1 MEMVVDILKNT
12 FMVTGFVLIMMLL
25 IEYLHISTQGRWS
38 RAIER
43 SGRSQIVLA
52 TLIGLIPGCLGG
64 FAVVSLFT
72 HRIVG
77 VGALVAAMIA
87 SVGDEAFLMFAL
99 FPGEAF
105 ALHLILIPLALIAG
119 YLTHI
124 FSGNKIWPVHKA
136 HPLEIHAEEP
146 DMQIS
151 YLQRINL
158 NFRHPSWQRVLI
170 IAFVLLFATGLIAGL
185 FSHTHG
191 ASDYLHQN
199 EISHSL
205 AEAEHTPAEA
215 ENHAHHS
222 SHATLLDE
230 RWLNLLFAGLSLIT
244 CVILSTVSEHFIKVH
259 LWAHIIK
266 IHAPRIFFWTLGTL
280 TTIWI
285 IDHTIGFDS
294 WISQNMHWVLVAAL
308 VIGWIPQSGPHMV
321 FVTLFASGGIPFS
334 VLLANSTVQ
343 SGHAGLPLLAESKSA
358 FMITKIIA
366 TLLGLL
372 AGLLGLAFH
381 F

>member
-1 MEMVVDILKNT
+1 MEMILDILKNT
-12 FMVTGFVLIMMLL
+12 LMVTGFVLIMMLL
-25 IEYLHISTQGRWS
+25 IEYMHIFTQGRWS
-38 RAIER
+38 RTLER
-43 SGRSQIVLA
+43 SGSSQILLA

-77 VGALVAAMIA
+77 IGALVAAMIA

-99 FPGEAF
+99 FPGQAF
-105 ALHLILIPLALIAG
+105 AIHLILIPLALIAG

-124 FSGNKIWPVHKA
+124 FSGNKIWPVHKP
-136 HPLEIHAEEP
+136 HPLEIHAGEP
-146 DMQIS
+146 ILQIS
-151 YLQRINL
+151 LTERVIR
-158 NFRHPSWQRVLI
+158 NFRHPSWQRVVI
-170 IAFVLLFATGLIAGL
+170 IGFVLLFALGLTFGL

-191 ASDYLHQN
+191 ASDFLHP
-199 EISHSL
+199 E
-205 AEAEHTPAEA
+205 EAVHALDEAHHHTGEQ
-215 ENHAHHS
+215 NHA
-222 SHATLLDE
+222 TFLDE
-230 RWLNLLFAGLSLIT
+230 KWLNLLFAGLSLLA
-244 CVILSTVSEHFIKVH
+244 CFILSTVSEHFIKIH

-266 IHAPRIFFWTLGTL
+266 IHGPRIFFWTLGTL

-294 WISQNMHWVLVAAL
+294 WISQNMHWVLVGAL
-308 VIGWIPQSGPHMV
+308 IIGWIPQSGPHMV

-334 VLLANSTVQ
+334 VLLANSLVQ

-358 FMITKIIA
+358 FVVTKIIA
-366 TLLGLL
+366 TLLGLS
-372 AGLLGLAFH
+372 AGLLGMAFQ